1 MENNLLKRLVLRS
14 ATLMEILQ
22 QYLRSSENTSYNLYS
37 STLLN
42 ILNESKLSLNALGH
56 VITTPLDKWF

>member
-1 MENNLLKRLVLRS
+1 
-14 ATLMEILQ
+14 MEILQ